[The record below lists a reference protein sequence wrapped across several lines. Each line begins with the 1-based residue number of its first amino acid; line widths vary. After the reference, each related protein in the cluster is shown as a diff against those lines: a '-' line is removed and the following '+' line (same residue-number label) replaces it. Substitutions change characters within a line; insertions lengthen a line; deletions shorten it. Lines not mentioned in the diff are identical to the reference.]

1 MAHHD
6 NSLCSPGKEL
16 NINFTTKESFEI
28 HSNEKNY
35 ILKVSLNDKLIF
47 FEVEE
52 KNIFPKGEYNIYLSL
67 EELGKINKYFLQFD
81 TLKEVLESL
90 KKLIEK
96 NNLSIINDEKK
107 MKIKIV
113 NPSNDKEIFINVPLK
128 EKDLKSEID
137 SLIPYV
143 ASLSERIQVLEKKL
157 DEIYIYKDILEEIRK
172 EKEKEEKELIK
183 QYEIAKSQI
192 LNRDEMELFLS
203 WLENKPKKIKL
214 LLDSRIDGDLTQTF
228 YNKCSGKYP
237 TVVFVKTTKGHRF
250 GGYSSIPWKNL
261 NGNFDEDGKNFI
273 FSLDKQK
280 KYNIINPKKAIQTHS
295 SYFAFGGGNDFHVN
309 GKCTTYTNNYNNNSG
324 TYNTTETYEL
334 NGGEQYYTV
343 SSYEVYQ
350 IEY

>member
-1 MAHHD
+1 MEHHD

-67 EELGKINKYFLQFD
+67 EELGKINRYFLQFD

-96 NNLSIINDEKK
+96 NNLSIIKDEKK

-172 EKEKEEKELIK
+172 EKEIERKEKELRK
-183 QYEIAKSQI
+183 KYGENVKSQI
-192 LNRDEMELFLS
+192 LNRDE
-203 WLENKPKKIKL
+203 
-214 LLDSRIDGDLTQTF
+214 
-228 YNKCSGKYP
+228 
-237 TVVFVKTTKGHRF
+237 
-250 GGYSSIPWKNL
+250 
-261 NGNFDEDGKNFI
+261 
-273 FSLDKQK
+273 
-280 KYNIINPKKAIQTHS
+280 
-295 SYFAFGGGNDFHVN
+295 
-309 GKCTTYTNNYNNNSG
+309 
-324 TYNTTETYEL
+324 
-334 NGGEQYYTV
+334 
-343 SSYEVYQ
+343 
-350 IEY
+350 